1 MNVQLKYSFKK
12 EFAHFIRGFKL
23 LGIALAIFGFALFC
37 PVMFKTAGDILEQM
51 NDATTPEFG
60 TEFGM
65 AMISTDEA
73 PIAEADPDADSEDL
87 GLGDMAAIYGSATSV
102 FSISLVNLATYST
115 LVIMLIMMKPA
126 GGEQKKRAMIVPL
139 CCGLEYKNYLTP
151 KFVIYPLSVFA
162 MSFLGGL
169 MTGGLCSSMFA
180 NDNIPA
186 GTLALAS
193 LMIAVYIA
201 FVITVY
207 LAVGL
212 CSSRPGVMVG
222 VVFLGQMILPSL
234 FAGMGLTDY
243 QPFALLNLVSA
254 LSSPEHSNILSDN
267 TANILVSMG
276 ISIVIGILLYF
287 VTLAV
292 LNSKRIDNQD
302 DQQSNR
308 PEF

>member
-60 TEFGM
+60 M
-65 AMISTDEA
+65 AMIAADEA
-73 PIAEADPDADSEDL
+73 PIAEADSDDL

-243 QPFALLNLVSA
+243 QPFALLNLISA
-254 LSSPEHSNILSDN
+254 LSSPEYSNILSEN